1 MYISNDRSEWAS
13 QIIKKYNPKARS
25 IIELGCNDGAT
36 LHGLMQLDT
45 LSLNKLHGVDYKN
58 IADKLIK
65 DEDFVVC
72 DLNSD
77 VGAIAD
83 LISNSD
89 VILMLDVLEHLYFP
103 EEFLLKIKKI
113 KSKESTLILSMPNS
127 SSVRM
132 LFSWLRND
140 FPREDIGFFDRTHR
154 SWFSLKSI
162 SNFSI
167 EHYEVIDE
175 GYIYSNKFLYRL
187 IQFIYP
193 SRFTSQLYVV
203 LK

>member
-13 QIIKKYNPKARS
+13 QIIKKYNSVAKS

-45 LSLNKLHGVDYKN
+45 LSLNKFQGVDYKN

-65 DEDFVVC
+65 DEYFVVC

-77 VGAIAD
+77 VSAISD
-83 LISNSD
+83 LIYNSD

-103 EEFLLKIKKI
+103 EEFLLNLKKI
-113 KSKESTLILSMPNS
+113 KSKDSTLILSMPNS

-154 SWFSLKSI
+154 SWFSLKSL

-167 EHYEVIDE
+167 GHFEVIDE

>member
-1 MYISNDRSEWAS
+1 MYISNDRSKWAS
-13 QIIKKYNPKARS
+13 QIIKKYNPEARS

-77 VGAIAD
+77 VSAIAD
-83 LISNSD
+83 LIYNSD

-132 LFSWLRND
+132 LFSWLTND

>member
-65 DEDFVVC
+65 DENFAVC

-77 VGAIAD
+77 VSAIAD
-83 LISNSD
+83 LIYNSD